1 MYTTHKLTHMPFAQ
15 AKVFHFDDD
24 TVALVSYRT
33 TVITID
39 RDGWLTCTGTYSRT
53 TIRHIGAFMKEY
65 VTYPNGSKGSY
76 YDAKAVYLGNYKFN
90 FYTGEVRDLGE

>member
-1 MYTTHKLTHMPFAQ
+1 MSTICKLKSMPYAQ

-24 TVALVSYRT
+24 TIALISYRT

-39 RDGWLTCTGTYSRT
+39 HDGCLTCTGTYSRT

-65 VTYPNGSKGSY
+65 VELPNGRRGTY
-76 YDAKAVYLGNYKFN
+76 FMAKAAYVENYKIN
-90 FYTGEVRDLGE
+90 IYTGEVQDLGE